1 VNLQYGSK
9 GLKCLVTGAAGFIGS
24 HLSDALLSRGHRVVG
39 MDNMS
44 TGQERFL
51 ESARRSDLFTFAFG
65 DVLDA
70 SKVRAAMLDVD
81 VVYHMAANADIRG
94 GVAAPRKDI
103 EQNTIA
109 TFEVLEA
116 MRHAGIKRIVFASSA
131 AALGEPEVFPTPEHC
146 AIPMQTSLY
155 GASKMAG
162 EGFISS
168 YCESYGFE
176 GYAFRLVSL
185 LGPRYPHGHVFD
197 FVKQLLA
204 DPATLRILGD
214 GTQRKSY
221 LHVEDCIRALI
232 HICEEVR
239 PANRPSKRFE
249 VYHLGV
255 PEVCCVRDSARWIC
269 DEMGLEPQFELG
281 TGSRGW
287 VGDNPVV
294 FLDVQKAMS
303 TGWRPTYSIESSIR
317 QTVRWLLEHQ
327 WIFETRK

>member
-1 VNLQYGSK
+1 
-9 GLKCLVTGAAGFIGS
+9 LKCLVTGAAGFIGS
-24 HLSDALLSRGHRVVG
+24 HLTDALLARGHRVVG

-51 ESARRSDLFTFAFG
+51 ENARRSDLFTLALG

-70 SKVRAAMLDVD
+70 SKLSAAMRDVD

-94 GVAAPRKDI
+94 GVASPRKDL
-103 EQNTIA
+103 EQNTVA

-116 MRHAGIKRIVFASSA
+116 MRQAGTKRIVFASSA
-131 AALGEPEVFPTPEHC
+131 AVLGEPNVFPTPEHC
-146 AIPMQTSLY
+146 AIPAQTSLY

-162 EGFISS
+162 EGLVSS

-176 GYAFRLVSL
+176 GYAFRFVSV

-197 FVKQLLA
+197 FVKQLLDA
-204 DPATLRILGD
+204 PKKLKILGD
-214 GTQRKSY
+214 GSQRKSY
-221 LHVEDCIRALI
+221 LHVEDCVRALI

-255 PEVCCVRDSARWIC
+255 PEACLVSDSARWIC
-269 DEMGLEPQFELG
+269 DEMGLEPQVEFG
-281 TGSRGW
+281 TGDRGW
-287 VGDNPVV
+287 IGDNPVV
-294 FLDVQKAMS
+294 LLDVRKALS

-317 QTVRWLLEHQ
+317 QTVRWLLEHR